1 MNATEFREISLISGA
16 KNLDQK
22 LLAQSNVNRT
32 RFIRTVQYS
41 TMLNIKTQCLLYKFL
56 DNYKNKWGVVN
67 DKNSCSKV
75 TADFAAYIEQCKA
88 KWCKMSVIIS
98 LMFTNMRQSS
108 IYQT

>member
-22 LLAQSNVNRT
+22 LLAQSNVNR
-32 RFIRTVQYS
+32 
-41 TMLNIKTQCLLYKFL
+41 TQCLLYKFL